1 MDSQKK
7 KRTLTR
13 SVEKI
18 EKNQQI
24 PIFGTQNDG
33 DSEGL
38 DETSRT
44 FERLVQRSALEEE
57 VLLLQT
63 RLEEE
68 LELRSVLES
77 ALSNVSGA
85 LTSFPHHLPIAAQE
99 LLADITVLEV
109 AVLKLK
115 EKSTALQWQVGQ
127 ERTER
132 EIALLRQGRS
142 GTLMSLQPMIRH
154 QDPGSSGFSPSFSS
168 SPNLKH
174 LTKTQLT
181 DRQGCQAAELTLQQ
195 LQIIEKDYEDLKTK
209 YSLSNGHHDDVQHS
223 IQKPFESFFTQSSL
237 LTSAVVAESC
247 EDDPMLLSA
256 ETTRTPN
263 QLSEQ
268 MVHCMVSIYCHLADL
283 NLASLK
289 VGSSS
294 PSRPS
299 RDGIHS
305 PTSPFGGSHQAN
317 SDSLSSISESSLLS
331 FARSPLVD
339 LRNKEEEEVIGT
351 DAMTPDP
358 FKVPDKIPWRMDI
371 GAYGHTFEVPW
382 LSVGKHQLEYAAQ
395 ALKGF
400 KLLVEQ
406 LASVDPSHLSH
417 DEKLAFWINLYNT
430 VMMHGYLAYG
440 IPQSDLKFFSLL
452 QKAAYTVGGHSF
464 NAATIEYCLLKSKS
478 TATRPQIMLLMALHR
493 NKLTEAQMKFGI
505 EQPEPL
511 INFALC
517 CGTRSAPMVRIYT
530 ADKVHLQ
537 LQDAFHDYIQAAVG
551 MSTKGKLLVPKLLQC
566 YAREFVED
574 NALLAW
580 ICDLLPNS
588 QVAMIC
594 EYVQQRHRHHR
605 ILGSRNFTII
615 PFDFTF
621 RYLFPADI
629 ARELMSI

>member
-1 MDSQKK
+1 MMQ
-7 KRTLTR
+7 
-13 SVEKI
+13 
-18 EKNQQI
+18 
-24 PIFGTQNDG
+24 
-33 DSEGL
+33 
-38 DETSRT
+38 
-44 FERLVQRSALEEE
+44 
-57 VLLLQT
+57 
-63 RLEEE
+63 
-68 LELRSVLES
+68 
-77 ALSNVSGA
+77 
-85 LTSFPHHLPIAAQE
+85 AQE

-168 SPNLKH
+168 SLNLKH
-174 LTKTQLT
+174 LTKNQLT

-247 EDDPMLLSA
+247 EDDPMLLSGVTPPALITQEAEPLHSQMLISPSSSQEQEKHIILPETTSGLDSSLKASTPVDHHVKDVPSCHPSPPSPLPFSNKEHLWNFSDSEDDPIVGNHDQQLSGQQLSPVISSPRYVSAEEEKDGWELNDLA

-400 KLLVEQ
+400 TLLVEQ

-478 TATRPQIMLLMALHR
+478 TATRPHIMLLMALHR

-517 CGTRSAPMVRIYT
+517 CGTRSAPMVRENPYT
-530 ADKVHLQ
+530 IDCC
-537 LQDAFHDYIQAAVG
+537 FG
-551 MSTKGKLLVPKLLQC
+551 
-566 YAREFVED
+566 
-574 NALLAW
+574 
-580 ICDLLPNS
+580 
-588 QVAMIC
+588 
-594 EYVQQRHRHHR
+594 
-605 ILGSRNFTII
+605 
-615 PFDFTF
+615 
-621 RYLFPADI
+621 
-629 ARELMSI
+629 